1 MSTIPARADV
11 LSYVSDH
18 LATVFDTM
26 LTMKVAPAA
35 ECDPNRFV
43 GGRVSGTVGLAGEAV
58 TGSFCLHVSAPFA
71 NQITAAMLGMTP
83 EEITGTAEA
92 NDVICEVTNMLGGGL
107 KSWLCDS
114 GSACV
119 LSTPAVIRGDAF
131 TITGNHNV
139 ELLVVPFDCAAEH
152 GVVEVRLKFN

>member
-1 MSTIPARADV
+1 MN
-11 LSYVSDH
+11 YVNGH

-26 LTMKVAPAA
+26 LAMKVLPAA
-35 ECDPNRFV
+35 ECDPNRFG
-43 GGRVSGTVGLAGEAV
+43 GGRVSGTVGLAGDAV

-71 NQITAAMLGMTP
+71 IRITAAMLGMAP

-107 KSWLCDS
+107 KSWLCDA
-114 GSACV
+114 GAACV
-119 LSTPAVIRGDAF
+119 LSTPAVIRGDVY

-139 ELLVVPFDCAAEH
+139 ELLRVPFDCGAEH
-152 GVVEVRLKFN
+152 GIVEVRLKFN